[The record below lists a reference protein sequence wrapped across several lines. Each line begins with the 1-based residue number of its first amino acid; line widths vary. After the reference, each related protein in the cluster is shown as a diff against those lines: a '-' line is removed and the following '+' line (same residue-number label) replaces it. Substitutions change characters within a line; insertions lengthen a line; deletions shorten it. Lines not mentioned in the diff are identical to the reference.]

1 MELISNITF
10 PGEIGKDGDA
20 ACVTELGMIWV
31 PESVT
36 YTEKVWGRTLLLG
49 AMAYGFVKIAPRHDL
64 IESVE
69 YLSGE

>member
-10 PGEIGKDGDA
+10 PSEIGKDGDA

-49 AMAYGFVKIAPRHDL
+49 LRWHTV
-64 IESVE
+64 
-69 YLSGE
+69 LSRSPQGTT